1 MPSPGPSLVPAGAK
15 IYWSAT
21 GMQWQPV
28 SDAPPG
34 WPVDV
39 VETPTSL
46 VAFMDVIPGP
56 PSNPVISVW
65 VAEKK

>member
-1 MPSPGPSLVPAGAK
+1 
-15 IYWSAT
+15 
-21 GMQWQPV
+21 MQWQPV

-56 PSNPVISVW
+56 PSNPVVSVW